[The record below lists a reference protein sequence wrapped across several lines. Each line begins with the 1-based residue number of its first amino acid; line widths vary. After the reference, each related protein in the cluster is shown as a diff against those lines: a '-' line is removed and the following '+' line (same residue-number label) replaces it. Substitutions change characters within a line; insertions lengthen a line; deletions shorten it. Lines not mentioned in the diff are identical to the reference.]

1 MSIRIKKLA
10 IAVTFHYNED
20 HLQHLRKISEQFP
33 LLAESVSVHVV
44 SNEGDRDKKQRI
56 AASVRQGRDF
66 DVQVHTPTYLGHP
79 FLLTWCHFY
88 VFRILFELDK
98 DITHYMYLEDD
109 ILVRPDNIDYW
120 LRSYETLK
128 IFNLIPAFLRYD
140 TDERSM
146 DIYSTDQR
154 QKSEFSQLAKVKIS
168 NDYCFLNL
176 IDGYQGMYLLDRELM
191 NQHLNGPSSIPEY
204 SYFSGIREKAAAG
217 LSHTNVPQGC
227 LHRLFTGY
235 DLALQRIDPG
245 SLIHHLRST
254 HSRANAETH
263 PVGYIKVEDL
273 IISS

>member
-20 HLQHLRKISEQFP
+20 RLQYLRKISEEFP
-33 LLAESVSVHVV
+33 LLAESVCVHVFT
-44 SNEGDRDKKQRI
+44 NKGDRDKKEII
-56 AASVRQGRDF
+56 AETVRQGRDF

-88 VFRILFELDK
+88 VFRTLFESNK
-98 DITHYMYLEDD
+98 DITHFMYLEDD
-109 ILVRPDNIDYW
+109 ILVKPINIDYW
-120 LRSYETLK
+120 LRSYEALK

-168 NDYCFLNL
+168 NDYYFLNL

-191 NQHLNGPSSIPEY
+191 DQHLNGPSSIPEY
-204 SYFSGIREKAAAG
+204 SYFNGIREKAAAG

-235 DLALQRIDPG
+235 DLELQRIDPG
-245 SLIHHLRST
+245 SLIHHLQST
-254 HSRANAETH
+254 HSRATAETH